1 MQKKMLFSFHFRVH
15 VTSAEPMLQKIERKK
30 KNISHKSYYNTK
42 MWYLCTVKRHRIY
55 LILTILSLLTA
66 SCTDGEGMRQQLA
79 DLQMRNQ
86 ADSLLTDDSLALA
99 LCDYFDS
106 HGTPNEGITGTGL

>member
-1 MQKKMLFSFHFRVH
+1 
-15 VTSAEPMLQKIERKK
+15 
-30 KNISHKSYYNTK
+30 